1 MKKNYFC
8 QFALLFIL
16 CQFGALFAS
25 AQANKLVINVTI
37 PGQPVFQCISASG
50 PPLKLNSIQ
59 NAVGSVTIVKSPDK
73 YDSHLSQVKA
83 GSTRL
88 TSVVIDYYS
97 VSANGQSNKIRSIQL
112 NDVSISQMLFMQ
124 NQKVSIAFVF
134 KQIEWTYRTGGKTES
149 DAWDTSAN

>member
-1 MKKNYFC
+1 MKKNHFY
-8 QFALLFIL
+8 QFALLFLL

-37 PGQPVFQCISASG
+37 PGQPTFQCVSASG

-83 GSTRL
+83 GRTPL

-112 NDVSISQMLFMQ
+112 NDVTISQMLSMQ
-124 NQKVSIAFVF
+124 NQKVSLTFVF
-134 KQIEWTYRTGGKTES
+134 RQIEWTYRTGNKTES
-149 DAWDTSAN
+149 DAWDASTN